1 MDSTPNN
8 GKLLFDVGGTFLKAV
23 IADGN
28 GRFVPDTEYSVPM
41 PSDGPREEIE
51 QALIAAV
58 ERGMRSAADRGL
70 RIGCTGI
77 AFPGPFD
84 FGLGIPLMTH
94 KFRNIYGISLLDL
107 LRTRTDVGPTMPVL
121 FMHDVNAAMLGEMR
135 CGNARGFAN
144 AALIA
149 LGTGLGFACCLD
161 GEVQYGGRLG
171 PHGRRGESGRQGD
184 LCDHRPHAGR
194 GSPRTDP
201 QGTDR
206 VSVAGRSNFPFVR
219 LSRTWLAQR
228 LVWDGVSAEHCS
240 GGTHRT
246 CGFLRTSRTTRRP
259 AAGDVMR
266 RGGADRG
273 SSFPPIRHIT
283 YHTRTTD

>member
-1 MDSTPNN
+1 MH
-8 GKLLFDVGGTFLKAV
+8 
-23 IADGN
+23 GN
-28 GRFVPDTEYSVPM
+28 RL
-41 PSDGPREEIE
+41 PRP
-51 QALIAAV
+51 V
-58 ERGMRSAADRGL
+58 R
-70 RIGCTGI
+70 
-77 AFPGPFD
+77 
-84 FGLGIPLMTH
+84 
-94 KFRNIYGISLLDL
+94 
-107 LRTRTDVGPTMPVL
+107 LRTRHSADDAQIPEHIRHIAARPAPHTYGCGTDDARSVHARRERRDAGRNALRKRPGLRQRSAHRPRNGTRVRLLSRRRGAIRSDRFPSDHRLQETVPRRNPRRLCRQTRIPTTL
-121 FMHDVNAAMLGEMR
+121 RRDN
-135 CGNARGFAN
+135 
-144 AALIA
+144 
-149 LGTGLGFACCLD
+149 GTGYRA
-161 GEVQYGGRLG
+161 VAYGGRLG

-259 AAGDVMR
+259 AE
-266 RGGADRG
+266 
-273 SSFPPIRHIT
+273 T
-283 YHTRTTD
+283 

>member
-121 FMHDVNAAMLGEMR
+121 FMHDVNAAMLG
-135 CGNARGFAN
+135 
-144 AALIA
+144 
-149 LGTGLGFACCLD
+149 
-161 GEVQYGGRLG
+161 
-171 PHGRRGESGRQGD
+171 
-184 LCDHRPHAGR
+184 
-194 GSPRTDP
+194 
-201 QGTDR
+201 
-206 VSVAGRSNFPFVR
+206 
-219 LSRTWLAQR
+219 
-228 LVWDGVSAEHCS
+228 
-240 GGTHRT
+240 
-246 CGFLRTSRTTRRP
+246 
-259 AAGDVMR
+259 
-266 RGGADRG
+266 
-273 SSFPPIRHIT
+273 
-283 YHTRTTD
+283 